1 MTACRRHRLQPWP
14 GNKSTGTPAPV
25 AGTPRT
31 ARLEHDRVHQP
42 ADPTTQPSTRWPA
55 TTPNWIC
62 GINLAIMDAA
72 TEQLQEPGSRCGSN
86 PLSAGL
92 ISELYERSRSMSTS

>member
-1 MTACRRHRLQPWP
+1 M
-14 GNKSTGTPAPV
+14 
-25 AGTPRT
+25 
-31 ARLEHDRVHQP
+31 
-42 ADPTTQPSTRWPA
+42 
-55 TTPNWIC
+55 
-62 GINLAIMDAA
+62 NLAIMDAA